1 MDGHPLHVPS
11 AVGPCNAHSRLSR
24 QWQSVILDIPCTLK
38 SWMNVELIVAERGDC
53 PRELDL
59 LGILPVIVIQFRQKC
74 GVEPTRD
81 EVTVGEDSLMQRN
94 CGLYA
99 LDNEHVEGAPHPRD
113 CLPAIVAVRDQL
125 RD

>member
-1 MDGHPLHVPS
+1 VRNALIVFKPFLRGVARLFSSSVNGSSSIRAVASDRETGSSIMNSKKRRGYS
-11 AVGPCNAHSRLSR
+11 AMMTGSRAIL
-24 QWQSVILDIPCTLK
+24 VIGNFDIPCTLK

-81 EVTVGEDSLMQRN
+81 EVAVG
-94 CGLYA
+94 
-99 LDNEHVEGAPHPRD
+99 
-113 CLPAIVAVRDQL
+113 
-125 RD
+125 